1 MIMGSQVV
9 RWQKQVL
16 AGVTLA
22 AVPREADCRAGEGKS
37 SGNIQRRTEMEHK
50 VIWCSMKST
59 TL

>member
-37 SGNIQRRTEMEHK
+37 GNILRKYTEMHRNGA
-50 VIWCSMKST
+50 
-59 TL
+59 